1 MNLKEISLPVQKE
14 LEKFDDVFRE
24 AMRSKIF
31 LVDTITRYLVKQK
44 GKKMRPLLVMLCSK
58 MCGGI
63 DERTYRAAALVE
75 ILHTA
80 TLIHDDVIDE
90 ANTRRGLPSINA
102 VWKNKAAVLMGDFL
116 LAKGLLLSLD
126 NDDFVFLKI
135 MSDSVRR
142 MSEGEILEI
151 EKSRKLSVDEKT
163 YYKII
168 SDKTASLIS
177 SCCEIGAAAGSVN
190 GEHRQILRE
199 FGEQLGLAF
208 QIRDDV
214 LDYIGKKSITGKPT
228 GGSDISDKKITL
240 PLIYALE
247 KSSRTDANA
256 MLKMIKAGA
265 DKKQR
270 QIITDFVIN
279 NGGIEYAIKK
289 SNDHA
294 STAKEMLKNFDAT
307 PSKLSL
313 LAFVDFVVS
322 RMS

>member
-1 MNLKEISLPVQKE
+1 
-14 LEKFDDVFRE
+14 
-24 AMRSKIF
+24 
-31 LVDTITRYLVKQK
+31 
-44 GKKMRPLLVMLCSK
+44 
-58 MCGGI
+58 
-63 DERTYRAAALVE
+63 
-75 ILHTA
+75 
-80 TLIHDDVIDE
+80 
-90 ANTRRGLPSINA
+90 
-102 VWKNKAAVLMGDFL
+102 MGDFL

-177 SCCEIGAAAGSVN
+177 SCCEIGAAAGSIN
-190 GEHRQILRE
+190 GEHRNVMRE

-208 QIRDDV
+208 QIRDDL

-240 PLIYALE
+240 PLIFALE
-247 KSSRTDANA
+247 KAARTESNA
-256 MLKMIKAGA
+256 ILKMIKNGV

-270 QIITDFVIN
+270 QEITDFVISQ
-279 NGGIEYAIKK
+279 GGIEYATQK
-289 SNDHA
+289 SNEHA
-294 STAKEMLKNFDAT
+294 TLAKNMLKIFPSS
-307 PSKLSL
+307 PSKQALLS
-313 LAFVDFVVS
+313 FVNFVVA
-322 RMS
+322 RMN